1 MEEIDR
7 DNILE
12 DGRRTRG
19 LVVDFLAAN
28 ESAGDDLDEDDED
41 EDEDFLEEDEAME
54 E

>member
-1 MEEIDR
+1 MEAIDT
-7 DNILE
+7 DNIIE

-19 LVVDFLAAN
+19 LVVDFLTAN
-28 ESAGDDLDEDDED
+28 ENAGDELDDDDEE